1 MPTIRVKSLIP
12 NVKIFLTVKFN
23 SNHYGHFIDL
33 IQGVL
38 NTASNSFDISRG
50 NRTSAAIIS
59 RYVDIEGTPLIPNQ
73 TMSSNLDESNRIF
86 GPYKD
91 RIIPLEQVDRI
102 EYIEN
107 TNDTVTT
114 IIS

>member
-1 MPTIRVKSLIP
+1 MPILRPRSLAP
-12 NVKIFLTVKFN
+12 KIKINISAKFN
-23 SNHYGHFIDL
+23 PSHYGYASDL

-38 NTASNSFDISRG
+38 NTAWTGLNITKSDKS
-50 NRTSAAIIS
+50 SAAVVA
-59 RYVDIEGTPLIPNQ
+59 RYIDANGNPLVPNQ
-73 TMSSNLDESNRIF
+73 TTCSNLDESNRIF
-86 GPYKD
+86 EPYED
-91 RIIPLEQVDRI
+91 EVIPERLVDRI